1 LHAHGYFFI
10 FILLEDCSLDFI
22 SKLNLQFLNSIG
34 AYDNDLNLKNML
46 SKNKG
51 GEKHVK
57 KPKIGKN
64 DTHSV
69 RMA

>member
-1 LHAHGYFFI
+1 MRRKLKLFGNHQVTNMKYCTSRK
-10 FILLEDCSLDFI
+10 ILPV
-22 SKLNLQFLNSIG
+22 
-34 AYDNDLNLKNML
+34 
-46 SKNKG
+46 

>member
-1 LHAHGYFFI
+1 MFSYAIIAWITVKKNSQNYAGF
-10 FILLEDCSLDFI
+10 LD
-22 SKLNLQFLNSIG
+22 K
-34 AYDNDLNLKNML
+34 
-46 SKNKG
+46 

-57 KPKIGKN
+57 KPKIRKN